1 MRTFA
6 NHVLYGLAVSVLSG
20 LARLPLGMAYWLGA
34 RLGDL
39 CYLVL
44 PRRRRIALDNLTIA
58 FGAEKTARERSQIAK
73 GRARN
78 LTALCGCFVSSKSDG
93 KVVEGDVAASDK
105 HQVKQ
110 VPKTCAEPICHPRR
124 QACETAKR
132 ACRQAVEDMISEG
145 LHET

>member
-1 MRTFA
+1 MFETLNVTHRCE
-6 NHVLYGLAVSVLSG
+6 
-20 LARLPLGMAYWLGA
+20 PLQ
-34 RLGDL
+34 RE
-39 CYLVL
+39 
-44 PRRRRIALDNLTIA
+44 PTHIAKIDEML
-58 FGAEKTARERSQIAK
+58 SQIAK
-73 GRARN
+73 SRARN
-78 LTALCGCFVSSKSDG
+78 LTALCDCFVSSKSDG